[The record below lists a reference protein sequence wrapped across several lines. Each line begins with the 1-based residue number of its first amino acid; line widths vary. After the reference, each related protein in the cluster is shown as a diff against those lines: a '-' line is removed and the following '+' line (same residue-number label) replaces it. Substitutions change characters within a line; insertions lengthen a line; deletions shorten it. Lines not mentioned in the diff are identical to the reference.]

1 MASADLEYSVQFVLL
16 FMFGV
21 PQKKKHYKDLEQHD
35 GE

>member
-1 MASADLEYSVQFVLL
+1 MASEDLEYNAQCVLL

-21 PQKKKHYKDLEQHD
+21 PQKKEHYKDLEQHD